1 MNNIAILAS
10 GSGTNAE
17 AIIKH
22 FSSSSSI
29 RVACIISNKPNAGVL
44 DRAQRL
50 GIPAYVYSNTEMREG
65 IKPLTTLS
73 NHAVDVVILA
83 GYLNL
88 ISEPWLEAYHDRI
101 INIHPALLPR
111 YGGKGM
117 YGHHVH
123 EAVIA
128 QRETQSGITI
138 HLINERYDEGRYL
151 LQATCPVLA
160 GDTPDSLAERIHT
173 LEHRFYPSVIEQFIL
188 HELKH

>member
-17 AIIKH
+17 AIVDY
-22 FSSSSSI
+22 FSSNNSI
-29 RVACIISNKPNAGVL
+29 QVVCIISNKANAGVL

-50 GIPAYVYSNTEMREG
+50 GIPAYVFSNIEMREG
-65 IKPLTTLS
+65 IRPLTLLS
-73 NHAVDVVILA
+73 ELGVNLVVLA

-88 ISEPWLEAYHDRI
+88 ISEPWLEAYPDRI

-117 YGHHVH
+117 YGQHVH

-128 QRETQSGITI
+128 AREAQSGITI
-138 HLINERYDEGRYL
+138 HLINERYDEGRFL
-151 LQATCPVLA
+151 LQATCPVFPS
-160 GDTPDSLAERIHT
+160 DTPESLAQRIHT
-173 LEHRFYPSVIEQFIL
+173 LEHRFYPSTIEQFIL
-188 HELKH
+188 HELIR

>member
-17 AIIKH
+17 AIVDY
-22 FSSSSSI
+22 FSSNNSI
-29 RVACIISNKPNAGVL
+29 RVVCIISNKANAGVL

-50 GIPAYVYSNTEMREG
+50 GIPAYVFSNIEMREG
-65 IKPLTTLS
+65 IRPLTLLS
-73 NHAVDVVILA
+73 ELGANLVVLA

-88 ISEPWLEAYHDRI
+88 ISEPWLEAYPDRI

-117 YGHHVH
+117 YGQHVH

-128 QRETQSGITI
+128 ARETQSGITI
-138 HLINERYDEGRYL
+138 HLINERYDEGRFL
-151 LQATCPVLA
+151 LQATCPVFPS
-160 GDTPDSLAERIHT
+160 DTPESLAQRIHT
-173 LEHRFYPSVIEQFIL
+173 LEHRFYPSTIEQFIL
-188 HELKH
+188 HELKR

>member
-17 AIIKH
+17 AIVDY
-22 FSSSSSI
+22 FSSNNSI
-29 RVACIISNKPNAGVL
+29 RVVCIISNKANAGVL

-50 GIPAYVYSNTEMREG
+50 GIPAYVFSNIEMREG
-65 IKPLTTLS
+65 IRPLTLLS
-73 NHAVDVVILA
+73 ELGVNLVVLA

-88 ISEPWLEAYHDRI
+88 ISEPWLEAYPDRI

-117 YGHHVH
+117 YGQHVH

-128 QRETQSGITI
+128 AREAQSGITI
-138 HLINERYDEGRYL
+138 HLINERYDEGRFL
-151 LQATCPVLA
+151 LQATCPVFPS
-160 GDTPDSLAERIHT
+160 DTPESLAQRIHT
-173 LEHRFYPSVIEQFIL
+173 LEHRFYPSTIEQFIL
-188 HELKH
+188 HELKR

>member
-17 AIIKH
+17 AIVDY
-22 FSSSSSI
+22 FSSNSSI
-29 RVACIISNKPNAGVL
+29 RVVCIISNKANAGVL

-50 GIPAYVYSNTEMREG
+50 GIPAYVFSNIEMREG
-65 IKPLTTLS
+65 IRPLTLLS
-73 NHAVDVVILA
+73 ELGVNLVVLA

-88 ISEPWLEAYHDRI
+88 ISEPWLEAYPDRI

-117 YGHHVH
+117 YGQHVH

-128 QRETQSGITI
+128 AREAQSGITI
-138 HLINERYDEGRYL
+138 HLINERYDEGRFL
-151 LQATCPVLA
+151 LQATCPVFPS
-160 GDTPDSLAERIHT
+160 DTPESLAQRIHT
-173 LEHRFYPSVIEQFIL
+173 LEHRFYPSTIEQFIL
-188 HELKH
+188 HELKR